1 MASGRETPQPG
12 SEEHARPLVVAA
24 DRLAVQIASVLRAWG
39 MPDDHV
45 TVTVDRILYADLRGI
60 DSHGCT
66 TLAFYQRLRADGVL
80 NPRATVTVIRK
91 DGATT
96 LVDGGGGL
104 GHAPATRAME
114 IAIEIACRARH
125 RSRRCP

>member
-1 MASGRETPQPG
+1 MD
-12 SEEHARPLVVAA
+12 LVVAA
-24 DRLAVQIASVLRAWG
+24 DRLAVQIASPCSRAWG

-80 NPRATVTVIRK
+80 NPERDGHRDSQGWRYHARGRRRWAWPRAGDFK
-91 DGATT
+91 ESDGDRDRDR
-96 LVDGGGGL
+96 L
-104 GHAPATRAME
+104 
-114 IAIEIACRARH
+114 RARH
-125 RSRRCP
+125 RSRRRP